1 MLAGVRLGIDDIDGL
16 KEDVAKQVAK
26 LTLAENQR
34 LYARLE
40 ALARENAE
48 LKGEGGDKQLELELL
63 RLKEQMAAL
72 QRQLYGASSERRP
85 RDKDGDAPSSP
96 PEPPSGPRAQRDLPI
111 EEHVHALGP
120 DDRCCDTCGRE
131 MLEWQGQEEQ
141 TEEVDV
147 VQRLFV
153 LRRDV
158 RKKYRCQCGAA
169 PKRAVGP
176 LRLPGGGRY
185 SLNFAIEVAVGKW
198 SDHMPLERQVR
209 TMRREGLDVDSSTLW
224 EQVER
229 LARVLGQTYEAVRG
243 FLVTQGVLH
252 ADETPWYMLKKGR
265 QKHWVW
271 SIGARD
277 AVFFRVDPSRGHQV
291 VVKMLDGFE
300 GVLVVDG
307 YKAYETASKAL
318 AGKVETA
325 ICWSHAR
332 RKLVEAEESYP
343 EAGEALDLVGE
354 MFLLER
360 DLPDWQ
366 AITDPNLRAQ
376 ALAQIRD
383 VRQAQTRPLV
393 EALAA
398 WAKAQRTRKG
408 TKLADA
414 VEYFNAYWAGLC
426 LFLDDPRVPMS
437 NNAAERALRGC
448 VVGRKNFYGS
458 KSVRGTEVAAL
469 FYTLLESAKLC
480 GVEPRAY
487 LRAAAEAD
495 LRGEPP
501 LLPHAYRE
509 QLRRR

>member
-1 MLAGVRLGIDDIDGL
+1 MRLRIEDIDGL

-26 LTLAENQR
+26 LTLAENER
-34 LYARLE
+34 LYARL
-40 ALARENAE
+40 REQAVRIAE
-48 LKGEGGDKQLELELL
+48 LTGGDGDKQLELELL

-85 RDKDGDAPSSP
+85 RDKDGAPSSNQ
-96 PEPPSGPRAQRDLPI
+96 PEPPSGPRAQRDLPT
-111 EEHVHALGP
+111 EEHVHEFGP
-120 DDRCCDTCGRE
+120 DERCCETCGRE
-131 MLEWQGQEEQ
+131 MLEWQGQDEQ
-141 TEEVDV
+141 SEEVDV

-169 PKRAVGP
+169 PQRAPGP

-209 TMRREGLDVDSSTLW
+209 IMRREGLDVDSSTLW

-229 LARVLGQTYEAVRG
+229 LARVMGMTYEAVRE

-291 VVKMLDGFE
+291 IVEMLDGFE

-307 YKAYETASKAL
+307 YKAYKTAAKTLDADI
-318 AGKVETA
+318 ETA

-343 EAGEALDLVGE
+343 EASEALDLVGE

-360 DLPDWQ
+360 DLPDWH
-366 AITDPNLRAQ
+366 AITDPNLQAQ

-383 VRQAQTRPLV
+383 TRQTRAQPLV
-393 EALAA
+393 DALAA
-398 WAKAQRTRKG
+398 WAKAQRVRKG

-414 VEYFNAYWAGLC
+414 VEYLNAYWTGLC
-426 LFLDDPRVPMS
+426 VFLTDPRVPMS
-437 NNAAERALRGC
+437 NNAAERSLRGC

-487 LRAAAEAD
+487 LRAAAEAA
-495 LRGEPP
+495 LTGEPP
-501 LLPHAYRE
+501 LLPHQYRE
-509 QLRRR
+509 RIRRG